1 MTCTSAFS
9 GQDSDWTAARKALA
23 DAYDA
28 IRQARLDTI
37 SRHWYERDEAA
48 FAAAVTTFVCFV
60 ATSGAMLLVELVVG
74 PLLTY
79 AFVRNS
85 ASWERRLA
93 QTLESPFTDT
103 ELQVIASLPLSAKTP
118 GYEAWETAS
127 ADHLLGLADLNT
139 LIRAIYDHQD
149 AEHKRHVLQHQ
160 NRSMTIDEDEW
171 KRKFE
176 FELSVNAFGDM
187 RRLLRK
193 KGGEVLSDI
202 KNVNMLEAA
211 MWGRKSRLERIIAE
225 GADPNAFNTRA
236 LENAAFAGRTECVRV
251 LLDHGADARANES
264 LAVCFAAIRGDA
276 DIVRM
281 LVEHGAD
288 PKTRNHSA
296 LPDAI
301 GSGNDDCVR
310 LLLEYG
316 LDPRKQEENIRWKMG
331 RIAKQAKISHGGPI
345 ARFTRWLKRKIGIPC
360 PAAYR
365 ITPQNGVPPYIKYAP
380 PSFWESRACQV
391 ERIQG

>member
-1 MTCTSAFS
+1 
-9 GQDSDWTAARKALA
+9 
-23 DAYDA
+23 
-28 IRQARLDTI
+28 
-37 SRHWYERDEAA
+37 
-48 FAAAVTTFVCFV
+48 
-60 ATSGAMLLVELVVG
+60 
-74 PLLTY
+74 
-79 AFVRNS
+79 
-85 ASWERRLA
+85 
-93 QTLESPFTDT
+93 
-103 ELQVIASLPLSAKTP
+103 
-118 GYEAWETAS
+118 
-127 ADHLLGLADLNT
+127 
-139 LIRAIYDHQD
+139 
-149 AEHKRHVLQHQ
+149 
-160 NRSMTIDEDEW
+160 MTIDEYKW
-171 KRKFE
+171 KRE
-176 FELSVNAFGDM
+176 FDLALSSVNGFGEL

-193 KGGEVLSDI
+193 KGGEALSDL

-211 MWGRKSRLERIIAE
+211 AWGRKSRLEKIIAE
-225 GADPNAFNTRA
+225 GADPNAFNGRA

-380 PSFWESRACQV
+380 PSFWESRTCQV